1 MKIRNSMIAIMLGIS
16 LLGCGC
22 GNVNSENTPDN
33 TDNSEVEVVIDGEQ
47 AKLEVITPKA
57 YSNVDGLSLEP
68 GTSISVIGRGCK
80 TAYWN
85 AVEAGAKKAVDDI
98 NEKLGYEGEDKIKV
112 VYSAPEIEGDVDEQV
127 NILDEELARYPGAIG
142 IAAVDMYACEVQFDL
157 AIENNIPIV
166 AYDAGSDYQNILA
179 LVKTDDKDAAKMAA
193 NKLAD
198 MIGDSGKVLVVAHD
212 TNSMTA
218 CDREDAFV
226 QQMKKKY
233 EGIELIETY
242 HLDERESRAREML
255 AGEENAEELNET
267 ITHVDIVRNILEQNP
282 DVKAI
287 YATSESAS
295 IVVQDTLAAMNLEGI
310 KVVSF
315 DGGEAQLERLKAGKI
330 SGLIVQNPFG
340 MGYATVVAASR
351 AILGQGNEAIID
363 TGYTWV
369 TASNLEEPAI
379 INMMY

>member
-1 MKIRNSMIAIMLGIS
+1 MKLRNGLIAILLGVSI
-16 LLGCGC
+16 LGCGC
-22 GNVNSENTPDN
+22 GNNTSENTPDN
-33 TDNSEVEVVIDGEQ
+33 TENSEVEVVIDSEQ
-47 AKLEVITPKA
+47 SKLEVITPSA
-57 YSNVDGLSLEP
+57 YGNVDGLSLEP
-68 GTSISVIGRGCK
+68 GTSISVIGRGSK

-85 AVEAGAKKAVDDI
+85 AVEAGAKKAVKDM
-98 NEKLGYEGEDKIKV
+98 NEKLGYEGENKIKV
-112 VYSAPEIEGDVDEQV
+112 VYSAPETEGDVDEQV

-179 LVKTDDKDAAKMAA
+179 LVKTDDQDAAKMAA

-198 MIGDSGKVLVVAHD
+198 MIGDHGQVLIIAHD

-218 CDREDAFV
+218 QDRENAFA
-226 QQMKKKY
+226 QQMKKKH
-233 EGIELIETY
+233 EGIEIVETY
-242 HLDERESRAREML
+242 HLDEREERARDLL
-255 AGEENAEELNET
+255 AGEENAEELKDT
-267 ITHVDIVRNILEQNP
+267 VTHADIVRGILEHNP
-282 DVKAI
+282 EVKAI

-295 IVVQDTLAAMNLEGI
+295 IVVQDTLEAMNLEGI

-351 AILGQGNEAIID
+351 AILGQGNEAIVD

-369 TASNLEEPAI
+369 TAENLEDVRI
-379 INMMY
+379 QNMMY